1 MPASRLESVAHLC
14 HTQHLLFIGVRAAE
28 RQRERETEREM
39 NRRAKNSYVG
49 ISAAFNCFWNDVVD
63 AVDVAAIDAIVARF
77 QYLIILRIRAVCL
90 ALDRTQCG
98 PYTYTE
104 CVLAQ

>member
-1 MPASRLESVAHLC
+1 MGE
-14 HTQHLLFIGVRAAE
+14 
-28 RQRERETEREM
+28 REREME
-39 NRRAKNSYVG
+39 RRAKNSYVG

-63 AVDVAAIDAIVARF
+63 AVAAIDAIVARF

-90 ALDRTQCG
+90 ALDRTLCG

>member
-1 MPASRLESVAHLC
+1 MK
-14 HTQHLLFIGVRAAE
+14 
-28 RQRERETEREM
+28 
-39 NRRAKNSYVG
+39 RRAKNSYVG

-63 AVDVAAIDAIVARF
+63 AVAVAAIDAIVARF